1 MPTMTLT
8 NNTPAKSINTG
19 NEIMTQ
25 QVYVITADGG
35 NIAVCRYYEDA
46 CSTARYWR
54 TRKGL
59 RNVRINMRPVF

>member
-1 MPTMTLT
+1 
-8 NNTPAKSINTG
+8 
-19 NEIMTQ
+19 MTQ